1 MEWFPGVKTVVNW
14 ARPFWKPPV
23 MSTVARV
30 VVPSRNLTLSPLK
43 VLGER
48 SPPVTVAVKV
58 IGWPALAGLTDAVS
72 VVVVGDKTV
81 RSSRTSRP
89 GRHARFGRRPGPA
102 PGRPGRGD
110 FPAPVS
116 QEWIEEN
123 HMAAFPFPKRSAVE
137 WRQLVPARRPD
148 AGAASGRRDR
158 TSQAAI
164 GSESALLLA
173 QTGVP
178 DPHCSVD
185 TAADEAL
192 AVGAEDHGIHQVHVP
207 LEGQGFVARGRI
219 PDLHCLVVT
228 GADDALAVGAIGHAV
243 DRAAMPPQGQ
253 ELLAGGR
260 VPDLHRVVC

>member
-148 AGAASGRRDR
+148 AGAASSRRDR

-178 DPHCSVD
+178 DLHLSITMAEDVF
-185 TAADEAL
+185 
-192 AVGAEDHGIHQVHVP
+192 AVGAHGQAVDGVRVP
-207 LEGQGFVARGRI
+207 LERQRFIAR
-219 PDLHCLVVT
+219 
-228 GADDALAVGAIGHAV
+228 A
-243 DRAAMPPQGQ
+243 
-253 ELLAGGR
+253 R
-260 VPDLHRVVC
+260 VPDLHRLVHPAADDAPAVRRQGHAGDYVRGPCE